1 MPNSAMHPFCCVSSM
16 AISSSNMPAVPQS
29 PSDPLASIQSFA
41 AISRAS
47 SARDSAADHVSGGV
61 ALSYSNNNSHNQNH
75 NHLSREFKIND
86 IVGDGVS
93 GILYKWVNYG
103 RGWRPRWFVLQD
115 GVLSYYKI
123 HGPDKIVVSQE
134 TEGGSRVIGEESM
147 RRIMGQHSSHNH
159 HSRNGSSGS
168 PSKSRKPV
176 GEVHLKVS
184 FFLNYF
190 YLMIINCD
198 VWTM

>member
-16 AISSSNMPAVPQS
+16 AINNSTMPAAPQS
-29 PSDPLASIQSFA
+29 LADPLARIQNLA

-47 SARDSAADHVSGGV
+47 SARDSAADHGG
-61 ALSYSNNNSHNQNH
+61 AASLSNSNGNNYHSHNHSQSLVH
-75 NHLSREFKIND
+75 PSRELKIND

-123 HGPDKIVVSQE
+123 HGPDKIVVNQE
-134 TEGGSRVIGEESM
+134 TERGSRVIGEESI
-147 RRIMGQHSSHNH
+147 RRVMGH
-159 HSRNGSSGS
+159 HSNQNHYLRNGTAGS
-168 PSKSRKPV
+168 PTMSRKPV

-184 FFLNYF
+184 MLFFPC
-190 YLMIINCD
+190 I
-198 VWTM
+198 

>member
-1 MPNSAMHPFCCVSSM
+1 MSNSAMHPFCCVSSM
-16 AISSSNMPAVPQS
+16 AISNSTMPAAPQS
-29 PSDPLASIQSFA
+29 PADPLARIQNLA

-47 SARDSAADHVSGGV
+47 SARDDHGGAASLGNSNG
-61 ALSYSNNNSHNQNH
+61 NNNHHSRNH
-75 NHLSREFKIND
+75 SQSLVHPSRELKIND

-123 HGPDKIVVSQE
+123 HGPDKIVVNQE
-134 TEGGSRVIGEESM
+134 TERGSRVIGEESI
-147 RRIMGQHSSHNH
+147 RRVMGH
-159 HSRNGSSGS
+159 HSNQNHYQRNGTAGS
-168 PSKSRKPV
+168 PTTSRKPV

-184 FFLNYF
+184 MFFFSCL
-190 YLMIINCD
+190 
-198 VWTM
+198 

>member
-16 AISSSNMPAVPQS
+16 ANSNSTMPAAAQS
-29 PSDPLASIQSFA
+29 PADPLSRIQNLA

-47 SARDSAADHVSGGV
+47 SARDSAADHGGG
-61 ALSYSNNNSHNQNH
+61 AASLSNSNGGNYHHGH
-75 NHLSREFKIND
+75 NHSQSLIHPSRELKIND

-123 HGPDKIVVSQE
+123 HGPDKIVVNQE
-134 TEGGSRVIGEESM
+134 TERGSRVIGEESL
-147 RRIMGQHSSHNH
+147 RRVMGNHSNQNH
-159 HSRNGSSGS
+159 YQRNGIAGS
-168 PSKSRKPV
+168 PAKNRKPV

-184 FFLNYF
+184 ISFFLI
-190 YLMIINCD
+190 LD
-198 VWTM
+198 DQ